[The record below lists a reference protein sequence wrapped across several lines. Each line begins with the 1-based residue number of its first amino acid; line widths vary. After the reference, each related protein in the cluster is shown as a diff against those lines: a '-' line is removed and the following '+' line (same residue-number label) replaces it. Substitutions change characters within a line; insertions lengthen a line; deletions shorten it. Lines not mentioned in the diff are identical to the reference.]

1 MNLYGIFPTPV
12 AKFEL
17 GRDFTS
23 TETDFLFKLD
33 TEKNVGN
40 TVSSNRYVLRNDTLS
55 NLREFV
61 QSSVDEYLNT
71 VYAPK
76 TTSSIAI
83 KNSAVSSGLDG
94 VKLRITQ
101 SWVNYSKPGQWHH
114 NHCHPNSFV
123 SGVLYLKAAKERDRI
138 NFSRGRYEQI
148 KLPTEDWNLYNSETW
163 WFTVSTGELIIFPS
177 YLEHNVNVVE
187 VEERISLSFNT
198 FPVGRVGHEESL
210 TALYLE

>member
-23 TETDFLFKLD
+23 AETDFLFKLD

-138 NFSRGRYEQI
+138 YFHKNNYEQL
-148 KLPTEDWNLYNSETW
+148 KVETNTWNLYNSESW
-163 WFTVSTGELIIFPS
+163 WFEAATGELIIFPS
-177 YLEHNVNVVE
+177 YLSHKVDVVQE
-187 VEERISLSFNT
+187 SERISLSFNT
-198 FPVGRVGHEESL
+198 FPVGYLGQEDSL
-210 TALYLE
+210 TALHLE